1 MQISQY
7 VRVRGAR
14 WRIADIRS
22 FDDCQLVTLAGLAP
36 PYAGVERHVLA
47 PFDTIDLL
55 DRAARPR
62 LVRQTE
68 WRRAGRCPLP
78 AHPPPAAPQVGA
90 LARIDRL
97 AHPLG

>member
-14 WRIADIRS
+14 WRIADIRT
-22 FDDCQLVTLAGLAP
+22 FDDCQLVTLAGLTP
-36 PYAGVERHVLA
+36 PYTGVERHVLT

-62 LVRQTE
+62 LVRQTV
-68 WRRAGRCPLP
+68 WRRACRRLP
-78 AHPPPAAPQVGA
+78 PANRPPAALQPPVHA
-90 LARIDRL
+90 PVELL
-97 AHPLG
+97 PHP